1 MEYIQGAAAHNFAP
15 DPAQAEEARMEV
27 DNLLN
32 SLLDSVFDP
41 SGSAEPEVKEAVQV
55 TRPRVFKRHSQVNF
69 AHSYNPSRLKE
80 STGGGKLVP
89 LFEKGD
95 SASMQK
101 PSIFGPD
108 EDEEMMLKF
117 ELRTKL
123 LEAQLDSRNR
133 ELRLSIERMRLL
145 ELSLIEKDEQL
156 EIVPEL
162 LARCIQ
168 ATQYEEELV
177 QLKDSL
183 ECLSEE
189 LTMTTARLDDLKSHW
204 LGRFS
209 LWICDQK

>member
-1 MEYIQGAAAHNFAP
+1 MEYIQGAAAQNFAP

-41 SGSAEPEVKEAVQV
+41 AEPEVKEAVQV

-69 AHSYNPSRLKE
+69 AHSYNPSKLKE

-95 SASMQK
+95 SASMAK

-108 EDEEMMLKF
+108 DDEEMLQKF
-117 ELRTKL
+117 QLRTRL

-133 ELRLSIERMRLL
+133 ELRLTIERMRLL
-145 ELSLIEKDEQL
+145 ELSLVEKDEQM
-156 EIVPEL
+156 EIIPEL
-162 LARCIQ
+162 LARCVQ

-189 LTMTTARLDDLKSHW
+189 LTTTTARLDDLKSHW

-209 LWICDQK
+209 LWICEQK

>member
-15 DPAQAEEARMEV
+15 VPAEQEEARMEV

-41 SGSAEPEVKEAVQV
+41 AETEIKEAVQQEM
-55 TRPRVFKRHSQVNF
+55 RPRVFKRHSQV
-69 AHSYNPSRLKE
+69 SISNPNRMKE
-80 STGGGKLVP
+80 SAGGGKLVP
-89 LFEKGD
+89 LFEKGN
-95 SASMQK
+95 SASLQK

-108 EDEEMMLKF
+108 DDEEMLLKF
-117 ELRTKL
+117 EMRTKL

-133 ELRLSIERMRLL
+133 ELRLTVERMRIL
-145 ELSLIEKDEQL
+145 ELALVEKDEQM
-156 EIVPEL
+156 EIIPEL
-162 LARCIQ
+162 MARCIQ

-189 LTMTTARLDDLKSHW
+189 LTMTTARMDDLKSHW

-209 LWICDQK
+209 LWICEQK

>member
-1 MEYIQGAAAHNFAP
+1 MQYIQGAAAHNFAP

-41 SGSAEPEVKEAVQV
+41 AQPEVKEAAHV

-69 AHSYNPSRLKE
+69 ANPAKLKE
-80 STGGGKLVP
+80 STGSGKLVP

-95 SASMQK
+95 SAAIKK

-108 EDEEMMLKF
+108 DDEEMLQKF
-117 ELRTKL
+117 QLRTKL

-133 ELRLSIERMRLL
+133 ELRLTIERMRIL
-145 ELSLIEKDEQL
+145 ELALIEKDEQM
-156 EIVPEL
+156 EIIPEL
-162 LARCIQ
+162 MARCVQ

-209 LWICDQK
+209 LWICEQK

>member
-1 MEYIQGAAAHNFAP
+1 MEYVQGAAAHNFAP
-15 DPAQAEEARMEV
+15 DPTEAEEARMEV

-41 SGSAEPEVKEAVQV
+41 AEAETKEVPQV

-69 AHSYNPSRLKE
+69 AAPAKLKE

-89 LFEKGD
+89 LFERGE
-95 SASMQK
+95 STSMQK

-108 EDEEMMLKF
+108 EDDEMLLKF
-117 ELRTKL
+117 EMRTKL

-133 ELRLSIERMRLL
+133 ELRLTVERMRIL
-145 ELSLIEKDEQL
+145 ELTLVEKDEQM
-156 EIVPEL
+156 EIIPEL
-162 LARCIQ
+162 MARCVQ

-189 LTMTTARLDDLKSHW
+189 LTMTTARMDDLKSHW

>member
-15 DPAQAEEARMEV
+15 VGAEQEEARMEV

-41 SGSAEPEVKEAVQV
+41 AEAEIKEAIQQEM
-55 TRPRVFKRHSQVNF
+55 RPRVFKRHSQV
-69 AHSYNPSRLKE
+69 SIQNPTRMKE

-89 LFEKGD
+89 LFEKGN

-108 EDEEMMLKF
+108 QDDDMLLKF
-117 ELRTKL
+117 EMRTKL

-133 ELRLSIERMRLL
+133 ELRLTVERMRIL
-145 ELSLIEKDEQL
+145 ELTLVEKDEQM
-156 EIVPEL
+156 EIIPEL
-162 LARCIQ
+162 MARCVQ

-189 LTMTTARLDDLKSHW
+189 LTMTTARMDDLKSHW

-209 LWICDQK
+209 LWICEQK